1 MCGLWKIVQRFFLKN
16 DFNCK
21 CISEWMNVLTFLMFD
36 SVASQFLKLKEDLT
50 IINNLMYL
58 NIKLFKEEKKLHCIS
73 KFTFWIDYWGIDCLW
88 ISGNKVEFWK
98 IFKDECFKIKME
110 ISVLPLVTLRNS
122 TLFQS
127 FPRTLH
133 NDLYLL
139 SKRITDA
146 QCLLSTYS
154 VPSTVLIALL

>member
-1 MCGLWKIVQRFFLKN
+1 
-16 DFNCK
+16 
-21 CISEWMNVLTFLMFD
+21 
-36 SVASQFLKLKEDLT
+36 
-50 IINNLMYL
+50 
-58 NIKLFKEEKKLHCIS
+58 
-73 KFTFWIDYWGIDCLW
+73 
-88 ISGNKVEFWK
+88 
-98 IFKDECFKIKME
+98 ME

-127 FPRTLH
+127 FPKTLH

-139 SKRITDA
+139 SKIITDT